1 MGSPA
6 TSPCPCLIP
15 WDAQD
20 LSRPVSCGAPG
31 PIPWENL
38 IMGLPQL
45 RRGRREEEEGSEE
58 GKICSAWALCHTSGR
73 ETEARGAQRPWLG
86 QIPAAVMD
94 KGGPI
99 RVLLL
104 PLSLALVIGE
114 GGEGKLGAWAGHGD
128 TARPRAPRVWG
139 HSPGPIHPVA
149 SLRALQQLLSGD
161 SPSLEGLLVPPSLR
175 KLTHPPDRNK
185 NILEMPLFGELSH

>member
-1 MGSPA
+1 M
-6 TSPCPCLIP
+6 
-15 WDAQD
+15 
-20 LSRPVSCGAPG
+20 SCGAPS

-86 QIPAAVMD
+86 QIPAAAMD

-114 GGEGKLGAWAGHGD
+114 GGRRETGGLGRARGHG
-128 TARPRAPRVWG
+128 TATGTA
-139 HSPGPIHPVA
+139 
-149 SLRALQQLLSGD
+149 
-161 SPSLEGLLVPPSLR
+161 GLGTLAG
-175 KLTHPPDRNK
+175 THPPRG
-185 NILEMPLFGELSH
+185 LAACASAVAQR